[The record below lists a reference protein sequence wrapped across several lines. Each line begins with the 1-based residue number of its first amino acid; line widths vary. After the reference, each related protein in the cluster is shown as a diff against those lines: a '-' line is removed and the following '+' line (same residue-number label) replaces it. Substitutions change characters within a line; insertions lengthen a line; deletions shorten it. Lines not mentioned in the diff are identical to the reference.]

1 MLLCGSFLAISVAS
15 FQDRSMTHSPF
26 LNSLRDSRILW
37 LSGLSWLVSLGIAS
51 NAVQA
56 QAPTTAEPESS
67 STTPV
72 TTLPKILPTLPPS
85 YPSDSTPPIAP
96 TVVAPDSDPLAAPA
110 PSVGAPTV
118 GGTGA
123 FIDRTD
129 YNLGATQRIEP
140 AATLAKPTTPS
151 VSPRVASVPA
161 SVTPVQVGGLSWRG
175 NTLSWNAGQT
185 SAIGQAYNTVQ
196 NYYNRTVRPFGR
208 IGNGDLRLIFPL
220 AIPAPITSLFGW
232 RIHPISGDA
241 RLHAGTDIGAPMG
254 TPVLAALTGRV
265 IMADFFG
272 GYGLAVALEHQTG
285 SQQTLYAHLSE
296 VFVKPGEIIKQGSVL
311 GRVGS
316 TGAST
321 GPHLHFEFRQ
331 QTAEGWVAMDAG
343 LALETAV
350 AEFAKSL
357 QMAQNPAVSTTPKTP
372 EWSRSSKN

>member
-1 MLLCGSFLAISVAS
+1 
-15 FQDRSMTHSPF
+15 MTHSPL
-26 LNSLRDSRILW
+26 LNSLHDSRVVW
-37 LSGLSWLVSLGIAS
+37 LSGLSCLLSLGIAG

-56 QAPTTAEPESS
+56 QAPTTQPPATTTESAP
-67 STTPV
+67 TPPV
-72 TTLPKILPTLPPS
+72 TTLPKIAPAVAPTIVPLPP
-85 YPSDSTPPIAP
+85 TREIAP
-96 TVVAPDSDPLAAPA
+96 PAIAPEPEPMAIPAA
-110 PSVGAPTV
+110 ST
-118 GGTGA
+118 GGSGA

-129 YNLGATQRIEP
+129 YSLGATQRTEP
-140 AATLAKPTTPS
+140 AATLAKPPIPG
-151 VSPRVASVPA
+151 SPRYANAPVRVA
-161 SVTPVQVGGLSWRG
+161 PVQVGGMSWSG
-175 NTLSWNAGQT
+175 SGLTWNAGQT

-232 RIHPISGDA
+232 RIHPITGDA
-241 RLHAGTDIGAPMG
+241 RLHTGTDIGAPMG

-265 IMADFFG
+265 IMAEFFG
-272 GYGLAVALEHQTG
+272 GYGLSVALEHQSG
-285 SQQTLYAHLSE
+285 SQQTLYAHMSE
-296 VFVKPGEIIKQGSVL
+296 IFVKPGEIIKQGTVL

-331 QTAEGWVAMDAG
+331 QTTEGWVAMDAG

-357 QMAQNPAVSTTPKTP
+357 QVAQKPTPSTPAKTP
-372 EWSRSSKN
+372 EWSRSRKN

>member
-1 MLLCGSFLAISVAS
+1 
-15 FQDRSMTHSPF
+15 MTHSPF
-26 LNSLRDSRILW
+26 LYSLRDSRILW

-56 QAPTTAEPESS
+56 QMPTTAEPEPS

-72 TTLPKILPTLPPS
+72 TTLPKILPTLPPT

-96 TVVAPDSDPLAAPA
+96 TVVAPESEPSAAPA
-110 PSVGAPTV
+110 ASVGATTV

-151 VSPRVASVPA
+151 VSSRYASAPA
-161 SVTPVQVGGLSWRG
+161 SVMPVQVGGLSWRG

-196 NYYNRTVRPFGR
+196 SYYNRTVRPFGR
-208 IGNGDLRLIFPL
+208 LGNGDLRLIFPL

-296 VFVKPGEIIKQGSVL
+296 IFVKPGEVIKQGAVL

-321 GPHLHFEFRQ
+321 GPHLHFEVRQ

-350 AEFAKSL
+350 AELAKSL
-357 QMAQNPAVSTTPKTP
+357 QVAQNPAVSAAPKMP